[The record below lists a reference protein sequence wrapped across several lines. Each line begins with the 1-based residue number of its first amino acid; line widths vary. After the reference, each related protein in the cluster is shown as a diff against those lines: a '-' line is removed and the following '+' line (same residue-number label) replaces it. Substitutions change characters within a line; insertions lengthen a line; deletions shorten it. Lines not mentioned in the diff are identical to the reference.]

1 MADERHL
8 LTDIRLEAVEPGWR
22 PVYRVA
28 ERRRLIPGA
37 PRRRRDLDLV
47 GGRDNLAQ
55 AILVRLLTPRGELEP
70 LGHPEYGSR
79 LHTLIGRPGSAAN
92 RNLARLYVLEALAL
106 EPRIQAVRRVDL
118 VPVPRELGLVSLVVV
133 VEPAGRSEL
142 VTVGPFTLEFPS

>member
-8 LTDIRLEAVEPGWR
+8 LTDLRLEAIEPGWR

-28 ERRRLIPGA
+28 ERRRRVPGQ
-37 PRRRRDLDLV
+37 PRRRTDLALV

-55 AILVRLLTPRGELEP
+55 AILVRLLTPRGELDA
-70 LGHPEYGSR
+70 LGHPEFGSR
-79 LHTLIGRPGSAAN
+79 LYTLIGRPGSAAN

-106 EPRIQAVRRVDL
+106 EPRIEAVHRVDL
-118 VPVPRELGLVSLVVV
+118 EPVPRELGLVALTVVV
-133 VEPAGRSEL
+133 QPAGRTEL